1 MDLSLSENEPK
12 NPVFFV
18 RRKPVAAEHENVFD
32 LAWRSFEWL
41 VTGPDPVAVDGRDID
56 GLPRRLLPLDELG
69 TALLARSCAQTTRDA
84 AWRYLVTRSRA
95 EGGTW
100 TVACAGLALPVLLPV
115 ARSLTRE
122 FAGDRDDVY
131 SAILTGF
138 LDGLREVDLDRPA
151 ILVRLRW
158 TAYRAG
164 ARTVREALDR
174 PRPREDLG
182 FRSAPPER
190 PGSHPDLVLAAAVEA
205 GAISAAEASL
215 ISATRLGELSLA
227 EAAQAR
233 GQTYEAAKRAR
244 LRAEAR
250 LRAHLATDDDNDNDN
265 DNDNDSRM
273 HRARRRG
280 ARSRV
285 SRKDA
290 KSGVSRRG
298 SHAPADRAHPPR
310 RTDTRSDVRTTR
322 KVR

>member
-1 MDLSLSENEPK
+1 MDLSLSAKEPK

-18 RRKPVAAEHENVFD
+18 RRKPVAVEHENVFD

-41 VTGPDPVAVDGRDID
+41 VSGPDPVAVDGRAIE

-69 TALLARSCAQTTRDA
+69 TALLARSCSQSTRDA

-100 TVACAGLALPVLLPV
+100 TVACTGLALPVLLPV

-182 FRSAPPER
+182 FRSAPPVR
-190 PGSHPDLVLAAAVEA
+190 AGSHPDLVLAAAVEA

-227 EAAQAR
+227 EAAQSR

-250 LRAHLATDDDNDNDN
+250 LLAHLAADTDN
-265 DNDNDSRM
+265 SRT

-280 ARSRV
+280 AQRRV
-285 SRKDA
+285 SRTDA

-310 RTDTRSDVRTTR
+310 RTATRSDVPTTR

>member
-1 MDLSLSENEPK
+1 MDLSPSENEPK

-18 RRKPVAAEHENVFD
+18 RRKPVAGEHENVFD

-56 GLPRRLLPLDELG
+56 GLPRRQLPLDELG

-95 EGGTW
+95 ESGTW
-100 TVACAGLALPVLLPV
+100 TVACTGLALPVLLPV

-164 ARTVREALDR
+164 ARAVREALDS
-174 PRPREDLG
+174 PQPREDLG

-205 GAISAAEASL
+205 GAISAEEASL

-250 LRAHLATDDDNDNDN
+250 LRVHLATADDD
-265 DNDNDSRM
+265 SRT
-273 HRARRRG
+273 HRTRRQGARRR
-280 ARSRV
+280 V
-285 SRKDA
+285 SRTGS

-298 SHAPADRAHPPR
+298 SPAPADRAHPPR
-310 RTDTRSDVRTTR
+310 RTDTRSDVPTTR